1 MLRNEI
7 KRAVFSK
14 MFLAALVLMSLFS
27 VLSALYYIEIGS
39 DYNPGY
45 IERGDNIGANSG
57 KEYAPDFPIHSLF
70 SAWLGGDVQTL
81 AYTAFF
87 FLFPIGTA
95 LPFSWSYY
103 TEQKSGYIKN
113 VLTRTSK
120 KKYYLTKTAAVF
132 ISGTLV
138 ALVPY
143 IINILMVSSFIP
155 YYYTWAGY
163 VFYNRIYFGAIWSDI
178 FYSNPALHM
187 LLFVLLNALYGGLF
201 ALLSYAVSFYS
212 KNILATLFA
221 PFLGTLALGY
231 IEEMYYI
238 SKSNDISRSEINPV
252 KFLHSRSL
260 HYLQNPQTIFIVTA
274 AIILFVIL
282 TVCIRGKKHEVY

>member
-14 MFLAALVLMSLFS
+14 MFLFALALMSLFA
-27 VLSALYYIEIGS
+27 VLSAVYYIEIGS

-45 IERGDNIGANSG
+45 IERGDNIGTNSG
-57 KEYAPDFPIHSLF
+57 EEYAPDFPTHSLF

-81 AYTAFF
+81 AYTAYF
-87 FLFPIGTA
+87 FLFPLGTA

-120 KKYYLTKTAAVF
+120 KKYYFAKTTAVF
-132 ISGTLV
+132 ISGALV

-143 IINILMVSSFIP
+143 IINLLMVSSFIP

-163 VFYNRIYFGAIWSDI
+163 IFNNRVYFGAIWSDI

-187 LLFVLLNALYGGLF
+187 FLFVLLNTLYGGLF
-201 ALLSYAVSFYS
+201 SLISYAVSFYS
-212 KNILATLFA
+212 KNILVILIT
-221 PFLGTLALGY
+221 PFIGTLAIGY
-231 IEEMYYI
+231 FEELYYSAHSDI
-238 SKSNDISRSEINPV
+238 ISRYEFDPT
-252 KFLHSRSL
+252 KFLHSRSI
-260 HYLQNPQTIFIVTA
+260 HFNQNPWVILAVTLIIVC
-274 AIILFVIL
+274 FVIG
-282 TVCIRGKKHEVY
+282 TVWFRGKEHEVY